1 MLRQLIAMG
10 MGMGIMPGRQ
20 CRFCLRVVG
29 CMGIGVAQGVM
40 FFFLI
45 MAIPVLAGLRPG
57 LRLRV
62 ADVLFRFVS
71 W

>member
-1 MLRQLIAMG
+1 MLRQLIAME

-29 CMGIGVAQGVM
+29 WMGIDVAHGMM

-45 MAIPVLAGLRPG
+45 MAFLVLAGLRPG

-62 ADVLFRFVS
+62 TDVLLGFVS